1 MDYVA
6 DTLSDDVYAI
16 AQNGW
21 LTVRILTKLE
31 KGDKQTP
38 NLILGSGK
46 NAKKFISEI
55 IPPELIAKRYFA
67 QDIDQI
73 SLLETKVSKKQDEF
87 INFVD
92 EFGEDE
98 LSNAYDDKDKIT
110 LKSLKEAIKQ
120 TSDKNEQEIYNKALQ
135 ILTNQK
141 ELENTLKAATGELNQ
156 KVFDEFKTLD
166 ENEIKTLVV
175 DDKWLN
181 ELKEQILSTVE
192 RAVQEKITR
201 ISTLAARYDKT
212 LDELTT
218 RANDL
223 SLRVKAHL
231 DAMDKAR

>member
-21 LTVRILTKLE
+21 LTARILTKLE

-38 NLILGSGK
+38 NLILGSGR
-46 NAKKFISEI
+46 NTKKFISEI
-55 IPPELIAKRYFA
+55 IPPALVAKRYFSQILA
-67 QDIDQI
+67 RI
-73 SLLETKVSKKQDEF
+73 SLLETQISKKQDEL
-87 INFVD
+87 D
-92 EFGEDE
+92 ELGEDE

-135 ILTNQK
+135 ILTKKK
-141 ELENTLKAATGELNQ
+141 ELESTLKAATGELNQ
-156 KVFDEFKTLD
+156 KVFDKFKTLD

-175 DDKWLN
+175 DGKWLS

-192 RAVQEKITR
+192 RAVQERITR
-201 ISTLAARYDKT
+201 ISTLASRYDKT
-212 LDELTT
+212 LDELTART
-218 RANDL
+218 NDL
-223 SLRVKAHL
+223 SLRVKTHL
-231 DAMDKAR
+231 EAMDKAR